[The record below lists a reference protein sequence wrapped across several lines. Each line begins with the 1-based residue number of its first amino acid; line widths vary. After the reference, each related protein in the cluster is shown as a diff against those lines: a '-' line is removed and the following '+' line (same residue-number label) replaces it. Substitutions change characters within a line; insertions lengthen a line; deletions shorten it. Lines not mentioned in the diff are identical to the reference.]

1 MIRREHGAE
10 RRDDAV
16 EALVLE
22 RQLLSIAFDPL
33 NLDACLGRATPRVLE
48 EFGRYVQADD
58 PRAAASSRNR
68 DVASRAD
75 ADVQQIEAGTQVDAV
90 EDNRAD

>member
-1 MIRREHGAE
+1 VIRREHGAE

-22 RQLLSIAFDPL
+22 RQLLSVAFDPL
-33 NLDACLGRATPRVLE
+33 DFDTGFGRATPRVLE
-48 EFGRYVQADD
+48 ELGRDVQANDL
-58 PRAAASSRNR
+58 RAAARSRNR
-68 DVASRAD
+68 DVTSRAG
-75 ADVQQIEAGTQVDAV
+75 ADVQQIEAGAQVDAV